1 MRVSALVFRF
11 IQNCRVSERERKSTT
26 LSVEEIQDATLKW
39 IRNTQ
44 DTSFAD
50 LLNQDGR
57 KPSLVKQLK
66 LYKDEGGLLRCK
78 GRIDNAPVSDTAKYP
93 YLLPTKHR
101 FTTLVV
107 MDAHENLLHSGV
119 SSTVAHLRGKYWIP
133 RIRQCVKSI
142 LRKCVICR
150 RVVGKPYPIP
160 DPPPLPKDR
169 VQESVPFSV
178 TGVDFAGPLF
188 VRNSDNSK
196 IKVYLCLFTCA
207 STRAVHIEIIPNM
220 TESAFIL
227 AFRRFASRKSL
238 PKTMISDNAL
248 TFIAASKEI
257 HELTNSPTLHEN
269 LNIFGTKWKF
279 IPKRAPWFGGFW
291 ERLIGLTKNCLKKVL
306 GNNCIDLETL
316 QTITTEVEAT
326 LNDRPLTYVS
336 SDSADPEPLTPSHL
350 LYGRRITRLPYPSD
364 NCENGE
370 LCQQPTKLNLNKRMQ
385 NQLEIM
391 QHFVKRWKNDYLTSL
406 RENHRTLGRNNQT
419 IKVGDVVQI
428 YDDTPRCLWKLAV
441 VDELIHGEDKLVRS
455 VKLRTNSGFTN
466 RPIARLYPLEVS
478 DELIPT
484 EEDTKY
490 RRSKEDA
497 KSKIR
502 EWTK

>member
-1 MRVSALVFRF
+1 M
-11 IQNCRVSERERKSTT
+11 
-26 LSVEEIQDATLKW
+26 
-39 IRNTQ
+39 
-44 DTSFAD
+44 
-50 LLNQDGR
+50 
-57 KPSLVKQLK
+57 
-66 LYKDEGGLLRCK
+66 
-78 GRIDNAPVSDTAKYP
+78 
-93 YLLPTKHR
+93 
-101 FTTLVV
+101 
-107 MDAHENLLHSGV
+107 
-119 SSTVAHLRGKYWIP
+119 
-133 RIRQCVKSI
+133 
-142 LRKCVICR
+142 
-150 RVVGKPYPIP
+150 
-160 DPPPLPKDR
+160 
-169 VQESVPFSV
+169 
-178 TGVDFAGPLF
+178 
-188 VRNSDNSK
+188 
-196 IKVYLCLFTCA
+196 
-207 STRAVHIEIIPNM
+207 
-220 TESAFIL
+220 
-227 AFRRFASRKSL
+227 
-238 PKTMISDNAL
+238 
-248 TFIAASKEI
+248 
-257 HELTNSPTLHEN
+257 
-269 LNIFGTKWKF
+269 
-279 IPKRAPWFGGFW
+279 
-291 ERLIGLTKNCLKKVL
+291 
-306 GNNCIDLETL
+306 
-316 QTITTEVEAT
+316 EAT

-441 VDELIHGEDKLVRS
+441 VDELIHREDKLVRS